1 MSLDGRRTGSHG
13 RVPPVTA
20 PLWNGLLDSRDY
32 EKTTITAAAAAA
44 AAAAAGGVSRRQFA
58 VDERDRSFTPSPGP
72 APPAKT
78 NIADI
83 PG

>member
-44 AAAAAGGVSRRQFA
+44 AAAGGVSRRQFA